1 MVTEPRPDARYV
13 LGSSLTEH
21 ERLVRQAGLIAGSM
35 RHMLTEAG
43 LGPGMSVLDV
53 GCGMGD
59 VSLVAGAFVGTDGHI
74 TACDTNPQ
82 VIAQARER
90 FDAAGIN
97 NVDFVVADI
106 RELQAQRF
114 DAVIGRFVLLYTAD
128 PVVVLRRI
136 RELLLPGGVIAFEE
150 LELDVLGSKTLGS
163 YPCVPVYEKGKEWAL
178 ECFRRGGVEMRMG
191 SKLHSVFRAAGLP
204 DPHLNM
210 EIGFRCANDRAVC
223 DFLAGTAR
231 SLLPRIIEYGIAS
244 AAEVD
249 IDTLA
254 DRLHAEGSA
263 LDAIYGFAPRVTA
276 WTRV

>member
-1 MVTEPRPDARYV
+1 
-13 LGSSLTEH
+13 
-21 ERLVRQAGLIAGSM
+21 M

-43 LGPGMSVLDV
+43 VGPGMRVLDV

-59 VSLVAGAFVGTDGHI
+59 VSLVASTFVGTSGHI
-74 TACDTNPQ
+74 TACDANPQ

-97 NVDFVVADI
+97 NVNFVVSDI
-106 RELQAQRF
+106 RELQAEQRF
-114 DAVIGRFVLLYTAD
+114 DAVIGRFVLLYAAD
-128 PVVVLRRI
+128 PVVVVRRI
-136 RELLLPGGVIAFEE
+136 RELVRPGGVIAFEE
-150 LELDVLGSKTLGS
+150 LELDFRGGGSKMLGS
-163 YPCVPVYEKGKEWAL
+163 YPCVPVYEKAKEWLL

-223 DFLAGTAR
+223 DFLAGTVR

-263 LDAIYGFAPRVTA
+263 LDAVYGFAPRVTA